1 MSIEKWLNATKQMCL
16 MSGKSLYGSLDSC
29 KSWQK
34 IGYELN
40 IFLEPLTGAVPI
52 LHPAEAPQGGSA
64 VLQPGPGPSLHLP
77 EERG

>member
-1 MSIEKWLNATKQMCL
+1 MDTDI
-16 MSGKSLYGSLDSC
+16 
-29 KSWQK
+29 
-34 IGYELN
+34 LN